1 LKTKIEIEKTRMPLM
16 YKIRRP
22 CHERR
27 EERGARS
34 GLKTFTPTPSVP
46 SIIVFKRWLKL
57 QE

>member
-27 EERGARS
+27 EERGERS
-34 GLKTFTPTPSVP
+34 EERTEDFYSHPIRTLHYSF
-46 SIIVFKRWLKL
+46 
-57 QE
+57 